1 MIQAQGKKQKQ
12 TRQRKIDRPLKLYTY
27 GRLQMFQL
35 YQEKKTNE
43 DFKVS

>member
-12 TRQRKIDRPLKLYTY
+12 TRQRKIDRPLKLYRY